1 MVVEIINGL
10 YLGNK
15 KDAYNAHFL
24 KTRRI
29 DVIINTTNDIEFMNG
44 CVKCGINC
52 IRVSITDQLTNEN
65 MMKHNRDYYY
75 QLGNLCS
82 IIDKNLERNKNIL
95 VHCRHGKYRSTC
107 LIIAYI
113 IYKTGMKLEEVYA
126 LISYKYPLVK
136 LKNHLFYNT
145 LKMFEEEISNK

>member
-1 MVVEIINGL
+1 MVIEIINGL

-15 KDAYNAHFL
+15 KDAYNVPFL

-29 DVIINTTNDIEFMNG
+29 DIIINTTNDVEFMNG
-44 CVKCGINC
+44 CSKSCIQC
-52 IRVSITDQLTNEN
+52 IRVSITDELTDEN
-65 MMKHNRDYYY
+65 RMKHNREYYY

-82 IIDKNLERNKNIL
+82 LIDKNLERNKNIL

-113 IYKTGMKLEEVYA
+113 LYKTGMKLDEVYE

-136 LKNHLFYNT
+136 LKNHLFYNA

>member
-29 DVIINTTNDIEFMNG
+29 DIIINTTNDVEFMNG
-44 CVKCGINC
+44 CVKSGINC

-113 IYKTGMKLEEVYA
+113 IYKTGMKLEEIYE